1 MSSEC
6 CKSSVSETV
15 LRQWSSPTR
24 MAWLS
29 REAVDR
35 RMTMERQ
42 LYIGG
47 RWVNGATDAR
57 LQVDDPA
64 TQEII
69 GSVPAGSAA
78 DVDRAV
84 SAATEAFDQWRWMSA
99 DERASLLHAAAD
111 KTREHWDDLVELL
124 TREQGKPR

>member
-1 MSSEC
+1 
-6 CKSSVSETV
+6 
-15 LRQWSSPTR
+15 
-24 MAWLS
+24 
-29 REAVDR
+29 
-35 RMTMERQ
+35 MERQ

-69 GSVPAGSAA
+69 GSVPAGSAT

-84 SAATEAFDQWRWMSA
+84 SAATGAFDQWRWMSA
-99 DERASLLHAAAD
+99 DERAGLLHAAAD
-111 KTREHWDDLVELL
+111 KTRQHWDDLAELL
-124 TREQGKPR
+124 TREQGKPRPEQEEELKWSAIPACGSSR